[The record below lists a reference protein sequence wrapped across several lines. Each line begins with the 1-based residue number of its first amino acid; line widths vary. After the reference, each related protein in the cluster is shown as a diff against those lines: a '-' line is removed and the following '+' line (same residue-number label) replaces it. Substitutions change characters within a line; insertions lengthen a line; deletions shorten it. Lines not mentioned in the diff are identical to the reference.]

1 MRLMRM
7 RLMGLYI
14 HSWSQERE
22 VYYIGGNWW
31 RGRRRRWRQKSWV
44 ILGMTTRLSMEDSIT
59 RFHAIINWPANIKF
73 QPLAITF
80 QYTSCLSARHRKYRE
95 FPLFNR
101 PITNQAAWIGSEYVF
116 KNLTKLKPANM
127 FVFTGSVGGGVGIL
141 CLTIKR
147 HLMNLI
153 KFILLRVSRNYGQA
167 GANGWD
173 VV

>member
-1 MRLMRM
+1 
-7 RLMGLYI
+7 
-14 HSWSQERE
+14 
-22 VYYIGGNWW
+22 
-31 RGRRRRWRQKSWV
+31 
-44 ILGMTTRLSMEDSIT
+44 
-59 RFHAIINWPANIKF
+59 
-73 QPLAITF
+73 
-80 QYTSCLSARHRKYRE
+80 
-95 FPLFNR
+95 
-101 PITNQAAWIGSEYVF
+101 
-116 KNLTKLKPANM
+116 M